1 VALAIRAATD
11 DDAAPIAELL
21 LRARKA
27 AVPAIPP
34 LVHDDDDVRAF
45 VRWKL
50 VPEREVWLGVE
61 GTVIVGV
68 LALEDGWVDQ
78 LYLEPTHTG
87 QGIGTELLEHAKR
100 CRPGGLDLWAFQS
113 NTGARRF
120 YERHGFVAVAFT
132 DGDNEEGEP
141 DVHYRWRTVGS

>member
-1 VALAIRAATD
+1 MTIRAASPG
-11 DDAAPIAELL
+11 DAPAVAELM

-34 LVHDDDDVRAF
+34 LVHDDDDVR
-45 VRWKL
+45 RWTRESL
-50 VPEREVWLGVE
+50 LTSREVWLADDDDGIV
-61 GTVIVGV
+61 VGV
-68 LALEDGWVDQ
+68 LALEGDWVDQ

-87 QGIGTELLEHAKR
+87 RGIGTLLLDHAKAR
-100 CRPGGLDLWAFQS
+100 RPDGLDLWAFQS

-120 YERHGFVAVAFT
+120 YERHGFVAVGMT

-141 DVHYRWRTVGS
+141 DVHYRWPTVRT